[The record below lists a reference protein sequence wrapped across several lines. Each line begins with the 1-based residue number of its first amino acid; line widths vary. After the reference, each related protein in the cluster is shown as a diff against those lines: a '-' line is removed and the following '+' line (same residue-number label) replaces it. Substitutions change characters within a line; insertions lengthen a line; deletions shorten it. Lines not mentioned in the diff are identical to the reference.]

1 MKRNTLRDDKKKKE
15 VKTIADLLS
24 IYKTSMVKR
33 KERSHFG
40 ILMKKTMDNFLEGYG
55 SILNIS
61 GIDQTPDPYFASS
74 DRAKI
79 QGDWENICNDLRVAM
94 VNYDKILVNG
104 NKEKTRK

>member
-1 MKRNTLRDDKKKKE
+1 MKRNTLRDMKKKK
-15 VKTIADLLS
+15 KAITFADLRS
-24 IYKTSMVKR
+24 IYKTSKS
-33 KERSHFG
+33 KERSTLG

>member
-1 MKRNTLRDDKKKKE
+1 MKRITLRENMKKKK
-15 VKTIADLLS
+15 TITMLVLRS
-24 IYKTSMVKR
+24 IFKTSMEKR
-33 KERSHFG
+33 KERTSLGF
-40 ILMKKTMDNFLEGYG
+40 LMKKNMASFLEGYG

-74 DRAKI
+74 DSAKI
-79 QGDWENICNDLRVAM
+79 QGDWENISNDMRVAM

>member
-1 MKRNTLRDDKKKKE
+1 
-15 VKTIADLLS
+15 
-24 IYKTSMVKR
+24 
-33 KERSHFG
+33 
-40 ILMKKTMDNFLEGYG
+40 MKKNMASFLEGYG

-74 DRAKI
+74 DGAKI